1 MPPESS
7 LYNGQN
13 VVATDMY
20 LSLLP
25 TLLVVVASFGALFCL
40 IGWAAH
46 RYAAHTGVWLAWILY
61 VPAVSAGC
69 ILKLTGIRW
78 GAPIQ
83 PGLLLY
89 YIGVAFAGL
98 GLPLLAST
106 LVFVT
111 ESRRSMSPRRSSV
124 FAAWIAAIATT
135 PLAIAAIAVVD
146 LFQPGR

>member
-1 MPPESS
+1 
-7 LYNGQN
+7 
-13 VVATDMY
+13 MY

-46 RYAAHTGVWLAWILY
+46 RYAADIGVWLAWGLY

-78 GAPIQ
+78 GAPVQ
-83 PGLLLY
+83 PDLVLY
-89 YIGVAFAGL
+89 YVGVSFAGL

-106 LVFVT
+106 LFFVT
-111 ESRRSMSPRRSSV
+111 NSRKSLPRAAPSSV
-124 FAAWIAAIATT
+124 LVAWIAALATT
-135 PLAIAAIAVVD
+135 PLAIAVIAVVD